1 MVDLV
6 WRRGA
11 KRWWCHAIPITI
23 SAEKQKPS
31 RNRNGNGLADGLRS
45 GCRKRL
51 RSVRRGLPAAP
62 ETLEIEREGFTAM
75 PRLSELKVKLFTDG
89 ADKAQIL
96 DMAKQPW
103 IAGFT
108 TNPSL
113 LRKAGVSDYE
123 AYGRDLVA
131 AVPDRHISF
140 EVFSDDIPEMV
151 AQAHVIA
158 AWGGNVHVKL
168 PVTNTRGEALFD
180 AVRALSRQGVKI
192 NMTAIFTAEQAAS
205 AVDALAGGAPACVSV
220 FAGRLAD
227 LGIDYRPIMRDA
239 IACARATPNV
249 EIIWASTREV
259 FNVVEADEMG
269 CHIITAPADVLK
281 KLPALGTKTA
291 AELSLAAVRA
301 FREDAL
307 AAGLTL
313 KTAADTPVARH
324 GDVGMRGQHAAAPA
338 RKVAP

>member
-1 MVDLV
+1 M
-6 WRRGA
+6 
-11 KRWWCHAIPITI
+11 PT
-23 SAEKQKPS
+23 
-31 RNRNGNGLADGLRS
+31 LAD
-45 GCRKRL
+45 
-51 RSVRRGLPAAP
+51 
-62 ETLEIEREGFTAM
+62 
-75 PRLSELKVKLFTDG
+75 LKVKLFTDG

-103 IAGFT
+103 IRGFT

-113 LRKAGVSDYE
+113 LHKAGVRDYA
-123 AYGRDLVA
+123 AYARDLVA

-151 AQAHVIA
+151 AQAGVIA
-158 AWGGNVHVKL
+158 TWGPNVYVKL
-168 PVTNTRGEALFD
+168 PVTTTRGEPLFD
-180 AVRALSRQGVKI
+180 TVRELSRKGVKV
-192 NMTAIFTAEQAAS
+192 NMTAIFTAEQAAN

-227 LGIDYRPIMRDA
+227 LGIDYRPIVQDSVVR
-239 IACARATPNV
+239 ARRTANV

-259 FNVVEADEMG
+259 FNVIEAETMG
-269 CHIITAPADVLK
+269 CNIVTAPADILK
-281 KLPALGTKTA
+281 KLPALGSKSA

-313 KTAADTPVARH
+313 QTELESLPGAR
-324 GDVGMRGQHAAAPA
+324 
-338 RKVAP
+338 